1 MMIEELYKI
10 FLESTGIS
18 TDTRTI
24 EEGNLFFALSGE
36 NFDGNT
42 YATKAI
48 ELGAKHGIVSDRTL
62 DDSSFTVVDDV
73 LKTLQDL
80 ARHHRQQ
87 LKFPII
93 GLTGSNGKTTTKELI
108 LSVLKQEFKVKGTE
122 GNLNNHIGVPLTL
135 LSFSNNLQAGVVE
148 MGANHQKEISFLC
161 DIAQPDYGLITNYG
175 KAHLEGFGGIEGV
188 KKGKSELYDY
198 LRKESK
204 TAIIGRWDPEQ
215 IGRSTGVNSILT
227 PENTSLYKTE
237 PFIQFTIDNQL
248 IKSQLT
254 GTYNYKNAIFAYTIG
269 KELGVSLEKIVRGIE
284 SYQPSNNRSQVIKID
299 NTKIIL
305 DAYNA
310 NPSSMMVAL
319 DNLINQKAD
328 RRIAILGDMFELG
341 KYSEVEHNKIAQ
353 YAADSTIDE
362 VILIGSNFSKVSIE
376 NIHTFTDY
384 HEFIQSAHL
393 IETNQ
398 STILIKGSRGMALER
413 LIEDLFKKN

>member
-1 MMIEELYKI
+1 MIEELYKI

-24 EEGNLFFALSGE
+24 EEGNMFFALSGE

-48 ELGAKHGIVSDRTL
+48 ELGAKHAIVSDKTL
-62 DDSSFTVVDDV
+62 DGSSFTVVDDV

-198 LRKESK
+198 LRSESK

-215 IGRSTGVNSILT
+215 ISRSTGVNSILT

-237 PFIQFTIDNQL
+237 PLIQFTIDNQL

-254 GTYNYKNAIFAYTIG
+254 GTYNYKNAVFAYTIG
-269 KELGVSLEKIVRGIE
+269 KELGVSPEKIVSGIE

-362 VILIGSNFSKVSIE
+362 VFLIGSNFSKVSIE

>member
-1 MMIEELYKI
+1 MIEELYKI

-24 EEGNLFFALSGE
+24 KEGNLFFALSGE

-42 YATKAI
+42 YAIKAI
-48 ELGAKHGIVSDRTL
+48 ELGAKHAIVSDKTL

-135 LSFSNNLQAGVVE
+135 LSFSTNLQAGVVE

-161 DIAQPDYGLITNYG
+161 GIAQPDYGLITNYG

-198 LRKESK
+198 LRSESK

-215 IGRSTGVNSILT
+215 ISRSTGVNSILT

-254 GTYNYKNAIFAYTIG
+254 GTYNYKNAVFAYTIG
-269 KELGVSLEKIVRGIE
+269 KELGVSPEKIVRGIE

-362 VILIGSNFSKVSIE
+362 VILIGSNFSKVNIE

-384 HEFIQSAHL
+384 DGFIQSAHL

>member
-1 MMIEELYKI
+1 MIEELYKI

>member
-1 MMIEELYKI
+1 MIEELYKI

-48 ELGAKHGIVSDRTL
+48 ELGAKHGIVSDKTL

-198 LRKESK
+198 LRSESK

-215 IGRSTGVNSILT
+215 IGRSIGVNSILT

-254 GTYNYKNAIFAYTIG
+254 GTYNYKNAVFAYTIG
-269 KELGVSLEKIVRGIE
+269 KELGVSPEKIVRGIE

-353 YAADSTIDE
+353 YAADSNIDE
-362 VILIGSNFSKVSIE
+362 VFLIGSNFSKVSIE
-376 NIHTFTDY
+376 NIHIFTDY